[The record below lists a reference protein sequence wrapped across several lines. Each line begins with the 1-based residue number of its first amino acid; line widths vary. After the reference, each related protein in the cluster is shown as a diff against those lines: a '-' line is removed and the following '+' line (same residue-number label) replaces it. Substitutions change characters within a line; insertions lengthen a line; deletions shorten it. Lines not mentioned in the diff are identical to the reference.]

1 MEIIILFHLKK
12 IRLNKASSGRILCIE
27 NDEKLTQEEV
37 DRADELQQIAFPDEW
52 KDQNPNDKKED

>member
-1 MEIIILFHLKK
+1 MLSKKGRLLYALHTVKTLF
-12 IRLNKASSGRILCIE
+12 RDAGIE

-52 KDQNPNDKKED
+52 KDQSPNDKKED